1 MMSID
6 GLDEFQHVIAHLI
19 DQTNS
24 EKLAEMLGS
33 GADRLLRGMQRRVA
47 VDSGELRDSLGIE
60 ITTHGDTAEVSIQA
74 GTDHAEANEFGTHD
88 MAAQPF
94 MRPTMDEDG
103 PRAIED
109 VSSAVGRALERIAK

>member
-1 MMSID
+1 MMSLD
-6 GLDEFQHVIAHLI
+6 GLDEFQQAIAHLI

-60 ITTHGDTAEVSIQA
+60 ITAHGDTAEVSIQA

-94 MRPTMDEDG
+94 MRPTIDEDG